1 MPTETVNHPDRRIVL
16 EAVHN
21 FRDLGGYPT
30 IDGRITKWRRIFRAD
45 GLQRLTSA
53 DLTNVKELDVRTV
66 IDLRSADELSER
78 GTFPVDLHEVDFHHL
93 PIIDATWDPD
103 EAGETMHDEAEFL
116 LAKYHLMLRE
126 GGRRVGRAIGLVSA
140 VESGAVVFHC
150 AAGKDRTGIVAA
162 LLLAGLGVSD
172 ELIELDYAM
181 SADAAQRVRTWV
193 LEQAPEYLEQFSK
206 VPPVFFAAHPDAIGG
221 LLRDL
226 REDHGSIREYCR
238 TIGVESD
245 AWERLEKAFLTT
257 PN

>member
-30 IDGRITKWRRIFRAD
+30 ADGRITKWRRVFRAD
-45 GLQRLTSA
+45 GLQRLTSTDVA
-53 DLTNVKELDVRTV
+53 NVKDLDVRTV
-66 IDLRSADELSER
+66 IDLRSSDELRER
-78 GTFPVDLHEVDFHHL
+78 GTFPVARHEVDFHHL
-93 PIIDATWDPD
+93 PIIDATWDPEEAD
-103 EAGETMHDEAEFL
+103 EMMHNEIEFL
-116 LAKYHLMLRE
+116 LAKYHVMLRD
-126 GGRRVGRAIGLVSA
+126 GGPRVGRALGIVSA

-162 LLLAGLGVSD
+162 LLLSGLGVSD
-172 ELIELDYAM
+172 EIIELDYAL
-181 SADAAQRVRTWV
+181 SAPAAERVRAWV
-193 LEQAPEYLEQFSK
+193 LEQAPEYLEQFSR
-206 VPPVFFAAHPDAIGG
+206 VPPVFFAAHPEAIGG

-238 TIGVESD
+238 TIGVEPD
-245 AWERLEKAFLTT
+245 VWARLEKTFLVE